1 MKPINSGA
9 YPTMITPYNNDK
21 SVDFGAAAALVEWFW
36 EQGCDGIFAVCL
48 SSEIFTLSL
57 AERVRLAETVKLT
70 ADKLAARDK
79 SRGPM
84 SIVASGHVSDNFKE
98 QVGELNVI
106 SDTGVDAVVL
116 ISNRFDIEN
125 TGFDKWKADAEKM
138 LDCLPARVNL
148 GLYECPHPYKRVLDE
163 NILRWLVESGR
174 FSFIKDTC
182 CDADEIKKR
191 LEILKGSNIKL
202 FNAHAGTLLQTLRD
216 GADGYCGVMANYMP
230 KPFVKLCSCWQ
241 DDPWLADYL
250 QSFLSYAMTSE
261 GMGYPISAKYY
272 LDAFENVQMTPLS
285 RTTDQ
290 SRFTERYKAGMA
302 QLHDE
307 IKALEKNGF
316 I

>member
-21 SVDFGAAAALVEWFW
+21 SVDLGAAAALTEWFW
-36 EQGCDGIFAVCL
+36 EQGCDGVFAVCL

-57 AERVRLAETVKLT
+57 GERVRLAETVKRT

-79 SRGPM
+79 SREPM
-84 SIVASGHVSDNFKE
+84 SIVASGHVSNDFKE

-125 TGFDKWKADAEKM
+125 TGFDRWRTDAEKM
-138 LDCLPARVNL
+138 LDCLPARINL
-148 GLYECPHPYKRVLDE
+148 GLYECPVPYKRTLDE
-163 NILRWLVESGR
+163 DVLKWIAQSGR

-182 CDADEIKKR
+182 CNAEEIKKR
-191 LEILKGSNIKL
+191 LDVLGGSNVKL
-202 FNAHAGTLLQTLRD
+202 FNAHAGSLLQTLRD

-230 KPFVKLCSCWQ
+230 KPFVKLCSCYR
-241 DDPWLADYL
+241 DDPWLAEYL
-250 QSFLSYAMTSE
+250 QSFLTYAMSSE

-272 LDAFENVQMTPLS
+272 LNSFEKVSMTTLS
-285 RTTDQ
+285 RTTEQ
-290 SRFTERYKAGMA
+290 SKFTERYAKGMA
-302 QLHDE
+302 QLYDE
-307 IKALEKNGF
+307 VKALEKNGF

>member
-1 MKPINSGA
+1 MKAINSGA

-36 EQGCDGIFAVCL
+36 EQGCDGIFAACL

-57 AERVRLAETVKLT
+57 NERVKLADITKRT

-79 SRGPM
+79 TRARM

-106 SDTGVDAVVL
+106 AYTGVDAVVL

-125 TGFDKWKADAEKM
+125 TGFEKWKQDAEKM
-138 LDCLPARVNL
+138 LECLPESVNL
-148 GLYECPHPYKRVLDE
+148 GLYECPHPYKRALDVD
-163 NILRWLVESGR
+163 ILKWLAESKR

-182 CDADEIKKR
+182 CNAAEIEKR
-191 LEILKGSNIKL
+191 LALLKGSGIKL
-202 FNAHAGTLLQTLRD
+202 FNADASTLLKSVRD
-216 GADGYCGVMANYMP
+216 GGDGYCGVMANYMP
-230 KPFVKLCSCWQ
+230 KPFVKLCQCYRE
-241 DDPWLADYL
+241 DPWLAEYL
-250 QSFLSYAMTSE
+250 QAFLTYAQSTE

-272 LDAFENVQMTPLS
+272 LNTFEKVAMTQLS
-285 RTTDQ
+285 RTADE
-290 SRFTERYKAGMA
+290 SILTERYKSGMA
-302 QLHDE
+302 QLHSE
-307 IKALEKNGF
+307 LCALSENGF